1 MDPLLNS
8 PCIKVC
14 KLDEAGDYIG
24 CGRNNLEIRQWPWA
38 TDEEKRVILLS
49 AEKRLSAAE

>member
-14 KLDEAGDYIG
+14 KLDEAGDCIG